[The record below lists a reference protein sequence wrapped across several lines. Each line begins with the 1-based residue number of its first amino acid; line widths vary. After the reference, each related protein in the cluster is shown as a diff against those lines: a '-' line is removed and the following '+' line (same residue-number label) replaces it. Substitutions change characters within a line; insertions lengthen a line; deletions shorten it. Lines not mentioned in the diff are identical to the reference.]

1 MRDPGAKM
9 SKSDNSELKK
19 KVYQVFD
26 PDQPAGEDNAPYVN
40 LDDVRGDENIV
51 TELAETILLSSNDKS
66 TCQILAG
73 HRGSGKTSEL
83 LRLKCVLEKE
93 HDLFVVF
100 CRADKH
106 IERNDVDFPDIL
118 MAVIKELAAQLK
130 DSIGIDLKPG
140 YFEELLPRVKKFL
153 GSEVSLEEIGL
164 EAGIGKIS
172 LAMKSSPTARDEI
185 RKLLE
190 PDTSNLIQAAN
201 DVISQAILELSKK
214 DHAGL
219 VIIVDDLDK
228 MVHRRHPTAE
238 CSTSQYLFVNREAQL
253 RGFDCHLIYTMPL
266 ALAYLS
272 CAQTLAN
279 LYGNDIPVVP
289 MIRIGNKPPDRGR
302 HEKGYK
308 KLQEMIRSRL
318 NTAGTSTEEVF
329 ESKGIKDLLIKLSGG
344 QPRELMILIR
354 EAIVKNGLP
363 ICNDGV
369 KRAKFTVQRS
379 YERTLLPK
387 HREIIE
393 KVRQKGELPRTEDND
408 ETIRQLLDN
417 RAVLQYRND
426 KEWYDVNP
434 LVPDFSDSKPS
445 DPGDSDQ

>member
-1 MRDPGAKM
+1 MN
-9 SKSDNSELKK
+9 KSDNTELKK

-51 TELAETILLSSNDKS
+51 TELAETILLSSNDTP

-83 LRLKCVLEKE
+83 LRLKCVLEKQ
-93 HDLFVVF
+93 HKLFVVF

-106 IERNDVDFPDIL
+106 IERNDVDFPDVL
-118 MAVIKELAAQLK
+118 MAVIKDLAAQLK
-130 DSIGIDLKPG
+130 DRVGIELKPG
-140 YFEELLPRVKKFL
+140 YFKELLPRVKKYL
-153 GSEVSLEEIGL
+153 GSEVSLENIGL
-164 EAGIGKIS
+164 EVGIGKIS

-201 DVISQAILELSKK
+201 DVISQARLELSKK

-228 MVHRRHPTAE
+228 MVHRRHQTAE
-238 CSTSQYLFVNREAQL
+238 CSTSQYLFVNREAQM
-253 RGFDCHLIYTMPL
+253 RGFNCHLAYTTPL
-266 ALAYLS
+266 ALAYSS
-272 CAQTLAN
+272 CEQMLVN

-289 MIRIGNKPPDRGR
+289 MIRIGNKPPDDNRY
-302 HEKGYK
+302 EEGYR
-308 KLQEMIRSRL
+308 KLRKMIRSRL
-318 NTAGTSTEEVF
+318 EEAGTTPEVVF
-329 ESKGIKDLLIKLSGG
+329 ESKEIKNLLIKLSGG
-344 QPRELMILIR
+344 QPRELMILVR

-363 ICNDGV
+363 IKNDGV
-369 KRAKFTVQRS
+369 KRAKFSVLRS

-393 KVRQKGELPRTEDND
+393 VVRQTGELPRTADND

-426 KEWYDVNP
+426 KEWYNVNP
-434 LVPDFSDSKPS
+434 LVPKPFAP
-445 DPGDSDQ
+445 DDSDQ

>member
-51 TELAETILLSSNDKS
+51 TELAETILLSSNDTP

-93 HDLFVVF
+93 HKMFVVF

-106 IERNDVDFPDIL
+106 IERNDVDFPDVL

-130 DSIGIDLKPG
+130 QDPIGIDLKPG

-164 EAGIGKIS
+164 EAGIGKIA

-214 DHAGL
+214 GHTGL

-228 MVHRRHPTAE
+228 MVHRRHQTAE

-253 RGFDCHLIYTMPL
+253 RGFNCHLVYTMPL
-266 ALAYLS
+266 TLAYSS
-272 CAQTLAN
+272 CEQTLVN

-289 MIRIGNKPPDRGR
+289 MIRIGNKPPDDGR
-302 HEKGYK
+302 HEEGYR
-308 KLQEMIRSRL
+308 KLRKMIRSRL
-318 NTAGTSTEEVF
+318 ERAGTTVEKVF
-329 ESKGIKDLLIKLSGG
+329 ESKDIKNLLIKLSGG
-344 QPRELMILIR
+344 QPRELMILVR
-354 EAIVKNGLP
+354 EAIIKNGLP
-363 ICNDGV
+363 ICSDGV
-369 KRAKFTVQRS
+369 ERAKFSVRRS
-379 YERTLLPK
+379 YERILLPK
-387 HREIIE
+387 HRTIIE
-393 KVRQKGELPRTEDND
+393 EVRQTGELPRTEDND

-426 KEWYDVNP
+426 QEWYDVNP
-434 LVPDFSDSKPS
+434 LVPKPS